1 MSNANPSLSNGDRW
15 LLPVGVEET
24 LPAEAARIESL
35 RRKVLDLLDSW
46 GYDLVMPPL
55 MEYLDS
61 LLTGVGHGLEIETF
75 KLTDQMSGRMMG
87 VRADMTPQVARI
99 DAHYLGNEG
108 ASRLCYF
115 GPVLRTRPDCLGCSR
130 VPLQLGAELFGVKD
144 YQADIEIVELLVET
158 LHITGFDKLHVD
170 LGHVGIFQALAAA
183 EGLNTDAQD
192 QLVEVISSRAGDD
205 VAQLCHSLGLSEK
218 ATELFILMTASSGEV
233 DSLPGV
239 VEKFSAASEE
249 VKAAFQNLSRIA
261 SSLKK
266 RLPATRLYYD
276 LAELKG
282 KSYHNGLVFS
292 VYTQG
297 SGRAIAYGGRYD
309 DIGIDFGRAR
319 PATGFS
325 LDLRAVSGLI
335 KQTDKNSATSPATIY
350 APDDDDPA
358 LFDVV
363 KQLRLEGKRVIFCYD
378 KELAGM
384 DSNCTARLVSK
395 NGKWIVEYL

>member
-1 MSNANPSLSNGDRW
+1 MSNANPSLSHGDRW
-15 LLPVGVEET
+15 LLPIGVEET
-24 LPAEAARIESL
+24 LPTEAAQIESL

-75 KLTDQMSGRMMG
+75 KLTDQVSGRMMG

-99 DAHYLGNEG
+99 DAHYLHNDG
-108 ASRLCYF
+108 ANRLCYF

-130 VPLQLGAELFGVKD
+130 VPLQLGAELFGVKG

-158 LHITGFDKLHVD
+158 LHTIGLDKLHVD

-205 VAQLCHSLGLSEK
+205 VAQLCQSLGLSEN
-218 ATELFILMTASSGEV
+218 ASELFILMTSSSGEV
-233 DSLPGV
+233 DSLSGL
-239 VEKFSAASEE
+239 VEKYSAVSEE

-319 PATGFS
+319 AATGFS
-325 LDLRAVSGLI
+325 LDLRAVSGLS
-335 KQTDKNSATSPATIY
+335 KQSDTDATDASTIIC
-350 APDDDDPA
+350 APDNDDPELLDA
-358 LFDVV
+358 V
-363 KQLRLEGKRVIFCYD
+363 KKLRLDGKRVVYCYD
-378 KELAGM
+378 NEQTDTDGK
-384 DSNCTARLVSK
+384 NTANLVRQD
-395 NGKWIVEYL
+395 GKWIVQ

>member
-1 MSNANPSLSNGDRW
+1 MSNANPSLSHGDRW

-24 LPAEAARIESL
+24 LPTEAARIEKL

-130 VPLQLGAELFGVKD
+130 VPLQLGAELFGVKG

-158 LHITGFDKLHVD
+158 LHTIGLDKLHVD
-170 LGHVGIFQALAAA
+170 LGHMGIFQALAAA
-183 EGLNTDAQD
+183 EGLNIEAQD
-192 QLVEVISSRAGDD
+192 QLVEAISSHAGDD
-205 VAQLCHSLGLSEK
+205 VAQLCQSLGLSSE
-218 ATELFILMTASSGEV
+218 ATELFILMTVSSGEV
-233 DSLPGV
+233 DSLPEM
-239 VEKFSAASEE
+239 VEKFSVASEE

-261 SSLKK
+261 GSLKK
-266 RLPATRLYYD
+266 RLPTTRLYYD

-292 VYTQG
+292 VYTHG

-325 LDLRAVSGLI
+325 LDLRTISRLSKQSDTDATDVS
-335 KQTDKNSATSPATIY
+335 TIIC
-350 APDDDDPA
+350 APDNDDPELLDA
-358 LFDVV
+358 V
-363 KQLRLEGKRVIFCYD
+363 KQLRLDGKRVVYSYD
-378 KELAGM
+378 NEQTDAGGK
-384 DSNCTARLVSK
+384 NTANLVRQD
-395 NGKWIVEYL
+395 GKWIVQ

>member
-1 MSNANPSLSNGDRW
+1 MSNANPSLSHGDRW

-24 LPAEAARIESL
+24 LPTEAARIEKL

-130 VPLQLGAELFGVKD
+130 VPLQLGAELFGVKG

-158 LHITGFDKLHVD
+158 LHTIGLDKLHVD
-170 LGHVGIFQALAAA
+170 LGHMGIFQALAAA
-183 EGLNTDAQD
+183 EGLNIEAQD
-192 QLVEVISSRAGDD
+192 QLVEAISSHAGDD
-205 VAQLCHSLGLSEK
+205 VAQLCQSLGLSSE
-218 ATELFILMTASSGEV
+218 ATELFILMTVSSGEV
-233 DSLPGV
+233 DSLPEM
-239 VEKFSAASEE
+239 VEKFSVASEE

-261 SSLKK
+261 GSLKK
-266 RLPATRLYYD
+266 RLPTTRLYYD

-292 VYTQG
+292 VYTHG

-325 LDLRAVSGLI
+325 LDLRTISRLS
-335 KQTDKNSATSPATIY
+335 KQSDTDATDASAIIC
-350 APDDDDPA
+350 APDNDDPELLDA
-358 LFDVV
+358 V
-363 KQLRLEGKRVIFCYD
+363 KQLRLDGKRVVYSYD
-378 KELAGM
+378 NEQTDAGGK
-384 DSNCTARLVSK
+384 NTANLVRQD
-395 NGKWIVEYL
+395 GKWIVQ

>member
-1 MSNANPSLSNGDRW
+1 MSNANPSLSHGDRW
-15 LLPVGVEET
+15 LLPIGVEET
-24 LPAEAARIESL
+24 LPTEAAQIESL

-75 KLTDQMSGRMMG
+75 KLTDQVSGRMMG

-99 DAHYLGNEG
+99 DAHYLHNDG
-108 ASRLCYF
+108 ANRLCYF

-130 VPLQLGAELFGVKD
+130 VPLQLGAELFGVKG

-158 LHITGFDKLHVD
+158 LHTIGLDKLHVD

-205 VAQLCHSLGLSEK
+205 VAQLCQSLGLSEN
-218 ATELFILMTASSGEV
+218 ASELFILMTASSGEV
-233 DSLPGV
+233 DSLSGL
-239 VEKFSAASEE
+239 VEKYSAVSEE

-319 PATGFS
+319 AATGFS
-325 LDLRAVSGLI
+325 LDLRAVSGLSKQSDTDAADASTI
-335 KQTDKNSATSPATIY
+335 ICAPDNDDPELLDAVKKLRLDGQRVVYCYDNEQTDTDGKN
-350 APDDDDPA
+350 
-358 LFDVV
+358 
-363 KQLRLEGKRVIFCYD
+363 
-378 KELAGM
+378 
-384 DSNCTARLVSK
+384 TANLVRQD
-395 NGKWIVEYL
+395 GKWIVQ

>member
-1 MSNANPSLSNGDRW
+1 MSNANPSLSHGDRW

-24 LPAEAARIESL
+24 LPTEAARIEKL

-130 VPLQLGAELFGVKD
+130 VPLQLGAELFGVKG

-158 LHITGFDKLHVD
+158 LHTIGLDKLHVD
-170 LGHVGIFQALAAA
+170 LGHMGIFQALAAA
-183 EGLNTDAQD
+183 EGLNIEAQD
-192 QLVEVISSRAGDD
+192 QLVKAISSHAGDD
-205 VAQLCHSLGLSEK
+205 VVQLCQSLGLSSE
-218 ATELFILMTASSGEV
+218 ASELFILMTVSSGEV
-233 DSLPGV
+233 DSLPEV
-239 VEKFSAASEE
+239 AEKFSTASDE
-249 VKAAFQNLSRIA
+249 VKAAFQNLSGIA
-261 SSLKK
+261 GSLKK
-266 RLPATRLYYD
+266 RLPMTRLYYD

-292 VYTQG
+292 VYTHG

-319 PATGFS
+319 AATGFS
-325 LDLRAVSGLI
+325 LDLRAVSGLS
-335 KQTDKNSATSPATIY
+335 KQSDTDASTIIC
-350 APDDDDPA
+350 APDNDDPKLLDA
-358 LFDVV
+358 V
-363 KQLRLEGKRVIFCYD
+363 KKLRLDGKRVVYCYD
-378 KELAGM
+378 NEQTDTYGKNT
-384 DSNCTARLVSK
+384 DNLVRQD
-395 NGKWIVEYL
+395 GKWIVQ

>member
-1 MSNANPSLSNGDRW
+1 MSNANPSLSHGDRW

-24 LPAEAARIESL
+24 LPTEAARIEKL

-130 VPLQLGAELFGVKD
+130 VPLQLGAELFGVKG

-158 LHITGFDKLHVD
+158 LHSIGLEKLHVD
-170 LGHVGIFQALAAA
+170 LGHMGIFQALAAA
-183 EGLNTDAQD
+183 EGLNIEAQD
-192 QLVEVISSRAGDD
+192 QLVEAISSHAGDD
-205 VAQLCHSLGLSEK
+205 VAQLCQSLGLSSE
-218 ATELFILMTASSGEV
+218 ATELFILMTVSSGEV
-233 DSLPGV
+233 DSLPEM
-239 VEKFSAASEE
+239 VEKFSVASEE

-261 SSLKK
+261 GSLKK
-266 RLPATRLYYD
+266 RLPTTRLYYD

-292 VYTQG
+292 VYTHG

-325 LDLRAVSGLI
+325 LDLRTISRLS
-335 KQTDKNSATSPATIY
+335 KQSDTDATDASAIIC
-350 APDDDDPA
+350 APDNDDPELLDA
-358 LFDVV
+358 V
-363 KQLRLEGKRVIFCYD
+363 KQLRLDGKRVVYSYD
-378 KELAGM
+378 NEQTDAGGK
-384 DSNCTARLVSK
+384 NTANLVRQD
-395 NGKWIVEYL
+395 GKWIVQ